1 MLDTGCLE
9 LHKYKVL
16 NICCVCN
23 LINQHYIQIIK
34 LLKLLIILRV
44 FIWRKSSN
52 FATQYIKVHTELQYM
67 YVLKLY
73 LQHLTFL
80 IDICL
85 CTVPSAALESNLVL
99 LTWHSCT
106 DYVICSWLLSKYLV
120 DIFWPTNENIKIQW
134 WEHQLKHENIL
145 IQMMYTLTIYV
156 YSSRFPNIYFLHLST
171 PTPPPPHFFLNENIH
186 EVDSKEMENIHSI
199 N

>member
-1 MLDTGCLE
+1 MLGTGCLQ
-9 LHKYKVL
+9 LHKHKVL

-85 CTVPSAALESNLVL
+85 CTVPSAAIESNLVL

-171 PTPPPPHFFLNENIH
+171 PTPPPHFL
-186 EVDSKEMENIHSI
+186 KK
-199 N
+199 

>member
-1 MLDTGCLE
+1 MLGTGCLE
-9 LHKYKVL
+9 LHKHKVL

-171 PTPPPPHFFLNENIH
+171 SPLSTKLNLCCL
-186 EVDSKEMENIHSI
+186 
-199 N
+199 